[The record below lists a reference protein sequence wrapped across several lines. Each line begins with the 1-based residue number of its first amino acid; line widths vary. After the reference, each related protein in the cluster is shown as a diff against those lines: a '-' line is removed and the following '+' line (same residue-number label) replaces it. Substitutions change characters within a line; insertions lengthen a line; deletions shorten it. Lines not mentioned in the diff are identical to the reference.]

1 MDVLN
6 NSLID
11 LMAKFVLGLTNTPKS
26 LVLHLFVS
34 QWNMANNTVEAN
46 LVECSAP
53 GYAAIPLT
61 PANWVGS
68 TVNGV
73 ANYTYPVVSFT
84 FTGPGSPSQ
93 TIYGHWIGDS
103 ATGDV
108 LWGLTWLSPYAI
120 PASGSTIYL
129 APTWANQSCPPP
141 CCSG

>member
-6 NSLID
+6 NDALD
-11 LMAKFVLGLTNTPKS
+11 LLARFITGLAGTPPT
-26 LVLHLFVS
+26 LELHLFVAP
-34 QWNMANNTVEAN
+34 WNMAPDTTAAN

-73 ANYTYPVVSFT
+73 ATYTYPVLPFT
-84 FTGPGSPSQ
+84 FTGQGSPAQ

-103 ATGDV
+103 ATGNV
-108 LWGLTWLSPYAI
+108 LWGQTWLSPYAI
-120 PASGSTIYL
+120 PSGGSTIYL

-141 CCSG
+141 CSC